1 MAVSNKNT
9 PSCIQAYLEKKLK
22 TEALLTIK
30 KQLKDENTQM
40 AIEFQVM
47 TTSLV
52 PPYSLHTA
60 H

>member
-1 MAVSNKNT
+1 MAVSNENA
-9 PSCIQAYLEKKLK
+9 PSYIQAYLEKKLK
-22 TEALLTIK
+22 TEALLAIK

-47 TTSLV
+47 TKSLA